1 MTLALLLLIPLLAC
15 AQGEDGWTND
25 IVYSDPMLAQKLDV
39 WSPPGKGPFPIAI
52 IVHGG
57 GWVGGDKRIEWV
69 QPLFPLLQQ
78 ANFTIFTINYRLTP
92 VSPYPAMIQDLE
104 TAIKWVRKNAKKHKG
119 DKNRVALIG
128 ESAGGHM
135 VAYVGAK
142 SRGDTKVDAVVDF
155 YGAHDLLRLAQ
166 DRDGGDMSKIARN
179 LLQKAVD
186 NETEWRLREAS
197 PIEYVDKDMPP
208 FLFIHGTGDTTVPFN
223 QSTLMCDKMKSA
235 GAKCEVFPIEGAPHG
250 MSNWEKNPAHQIYKP
265 KLIEW
270 LNATL
275 R

>member
-1 MTLALLLLIPLLAC
+1 MKLLAAAFLAVAAL
-15 AQGEDGWTND
+15 AQGDGWTND

-39 WSPPGKGPFPIAI
+39 WAPSGEGRFPIAI
-52 IVHGG
+52 VVHGG

-92 VSPYPAMIQDLE
+92 QSPYPAMIQDLE
-104 TAIKWVRKNAKKHKG
+104 AAIKWVRKNAKKYKG
-119 DKNRVALIG
+119 DKDRIALIG

-142 SRGDTKVDAVVDF
+142 GRGDTKVDAVVDF
-155 YGAHDLLRLAQ
+155 YGAHDLLVLAK
-166 DRDGGDMSKIARN
+166 DRDGGDLSKIARN
-179 LLQKAVD
+179 LLQKPAD

-197 PIEYVDKDMPP
+197 PIQYVHKGMPP
-208 FLFIHGTGDTTVPFN
+208 FLFITGTGDTTVPPN
-223 QSTLMCDKMKSA
+223 QSTLMCDKMKSV
-235 GAKCEVFPIEGAPHG
+235 GARCEVFTIDAAPHG
-250 MSNWEKNPAHQIYKP
+250 MSNWEKNPAFQTYKP
-265 KLIEW
+265 KMVEW
-270 LNATL
+270 LKATL

>member
-1 MTLALLLLIPLLAC
+1 MRLAACTLFAALAFG
-15 AQGEDGWTND
+15 QSEDGWTND

-69 QPLFPLLQQ
+69 QPLFPLLQK

-104 TAIKWVRKNAKKHKG
+104 AAIKWVRKNAKKHKG
-119 DKNRVALIG
+119 DKNRIALIG

-142 SRGDTKVDAVVDF
+142 GRGDTKVDAVVDF

-166 DRDGGDMSKIARN
+166 ERDGGDMSKIARN

-223 QSTLMCDKMKSA
+223 QSTLMCDKMKAA
-235 GAKCEVFPIEGAPHG
+235 GARCEVFPIEGAPHG
-250 MSNWEKNPAHQIYKP
+250 MSNWEKNPAHQTYKP
-265 KLIEW
+265 KIIEW